1 MNKLFQILDE
11 VLPIELC
18 HMIISYTYTPQSI
31 SLTTDIKNYCATKA
45 DINKLYKDRLQDD
58 ADGWLSND
66 LIGYANRNVATIF
79 GLTDDFYVIF
89 LKYIIQLKT
98 REQVDAY
105 FITLLDKDLTVQIN
119 VMWGLFTVEDRVEFY
134 DIMS

>member
-1 MNKLFQILDE
+1 MFQILDE

-31 SLTTDIKNYCATKA
+31 SLTTDIKNYCATKT
-45 DINKLYKDRLQDD
+45 DIINLYKEEIQDD
-58 ADGWLSND
+58 YDGWLSND

-89 LKYIIQLKT
+89 LKYIQLKT

-105 FITLLDKDLTVQIN
+105 FITLLDKDMSAQIN
-119 VMWGLFTVEDRVEFY
+119 IMWGLFTVEDRAVFY

>member
-31 SLTTDIKNYCATKA
+31 SLTTDIKNYCATKT
-45 DINKLYKDRLQDD
+45 DIINLYKEEIQDD
-58 ADGWLSND
+58 YDGWLSND

-89 LKYIIQLKT
+89 LKYIQLKT

-105 FITLLDKDLTVQIN
+105 FITLMDKDMSAQIN
-119 VMWGLFTVEDRVEFY
+119 IMWGLFTVEDRAVFY

>member
-1 MNKLFQILDE
+1 MFQILDE

-31 SLTTDIKNYCATKA
+31 SLTTDIKNYCATKT
-45 DINKLYKDRLQDD
+45 DIINLYKEEIQDD
-58 ADGWLSND
+58 YDGWLSND

-89 LKYIIQLKT
+89 LKYIQLKT

-105 FITLLDKDLTVQIN
+105 FITLLDKDMSVQIN
-119 VMWGLFTVEDRVEFY
+119 IMWGLFTVEDRAVFY
-134 DIMS
+134 DIMA

>member
-31 SLTTDIKNYCATKA
+31 SLTTDIKNYCATKT
-45 DINKLYKDRLQDD
+45 DIINLYKEEKQDD
-58 ADGWLSND
+58 YDGWLSND

-89 LKYIIQLKT
+89 LKYIQLKT

-105 FITLLDKDLTVQIN
+105 FITLMDKDMSAQIN
-119 VMWGLFTVEDRVEFY
+119 IMWGLFTVEDRAVFY